1 MGLARVDFSQARST
15 PRWSSTHLNPIK
27 ARRAMRFIVMV
38 KANKDSEAGVL
49 PTQEMLAE
57 MGKFNDE
64 LVQAGG
70 MLAGGG
76 GAGLFQGGGGPHS
89 GGQGAGGGGAVPEAK
104 GVGAGVW

>member
-70 MLAGGG
+70 MLGGG
-76 GAGLFQGGGGPHS
+76 GGLGSRQRARRTRS
-89 GGQGAGGGGAVPEAK
+89 GRAAAGGRRGLQ
-104 GVGAGVW
+104 AGN